1 MIVKIFAGPPN
12 YDIKKVYRED
22 PDEFII
28 GVDQGAF
35 FLIEHNMKVDLAI
48 GDFDSVTVAQFSE
61 IEKHCEKI
69 KTYRTRK
76 DYTDLY
82 LAIEEVLEMEYNK
95 IIIYGAMG
103 GRFDHS
109 YANLSLLRLGS
120 ISIITEDIEMYA
132 LHPGRHRIRNKHK
145 YISFFAIEDV
155 EALSIRG
162 FAYEKNNFDL
172 YVDDPFCISNEGEGV
187 VTFKEGLLL
196 VIHQNEK
203 DM

>member
-12 YDIKKVYRED
+12 YDLKEVYRED
-22 PDEFII
+22 PEEFII

-35 FLIEHNMKVDLAI
+35 FLMSNNMKVDLAI
-48 GDFDSVTVAQFSE
+48 GDFDSVTEAQYKD
-61 IEKHCEKI
+61 IEKYCVETK
-69 KTYRTRK
+69 KYRSRK

-82 LAIEEVLEMEYNK
+82 LALEEVLEMDYHK

-120 ISIITEDIEMYA
+120 ISIITEDVEMYA
-132 LHPGRHRIRNKHK
+132 LHPGRHRIKNKHK
-145 YISFFAIEDV
+145 YISFFAMEDV
-155 EALSIRG
+155 EGLTLSG
-162 FAYEKNNFDL
+162 FLYEKNNFEL
-172 YVDDPFCISNEGEGV
+172 YIDDPLCISNEGEGV